1 VRTLTLPRGH
11 AYAVAYA
18 PDGRTLVSGN
28 ARGCVH
34 FWDLADFSNRFVFQV
49 PDVLPKVW
57 AVAFSPGGERLMV
70 ERHLFDARPLAA
82 ALDLPGGTGEGPEAL
97 ALPEVRLQEDAHKTG
112 LLDEA
117 ATELL
122 GTPDG
127 QAVVGRAGF
136 VLEHGALKQWDLD
149 GRCRRTVPVRRFT
162 HPLAFAPDG
171 RALAASRDTT
181 TLTLLDWPEGR
192 EVADLRHTDRVE
204 RAAFT
209 PDGRLLA
216 SAAGRTVRLWDVSSR
231 ECLTRFPAFPGP
243 VFGLAVHPRGRLLA
257 AGGTD
262 GTVRLWDVAALREVE
277 RYDWQVG
284 AIHGVAFAPDGM
296 TAAAAGDRKAIVVWD
311 VGEA

>member
-1 VRTLTLPRGH
+1 
-11 AYAVAYA
+11 VAYA
-18 PDGRTLVSGN
+18 PDGRLLASGD
-28 ARGCVH
+28 ARGRVH
-34 FWDLADFSNRFVFQV
+34 FWDLADFTYRFVFPV

-57 AVAFSPGGERLMV
+57 AVAFAPGGERLMV

-82 ALDLPGGTGEGPEAL
+82 ALDLPGGAGEGPETL
-97 ALPEVRLQEDAHKTG
+97 VLPEVQLQEDAYKTG

-122 GTPDG
+122 ATPDG
-127 QAVVGRAGF
+127 RAVVGRAGF
-136 VLEHGALKQWDLD
+136 VLEWGELKQWDLD
-149 GRCRRTVPVRRFT
+149 GRCQRTVPVRGFT

-171 RALAASRDTT
+171 RALAASRGGTT
-181 TLTLLDWPEGR
+181 TLTLLDWPEGW
-192 EVADLRHTDRVE
+192 EVAHLRHPDRVE

-231 ECLTRFPAFPGP
+231 ECLMRFPAFRGP
-243 VFGLAVHPRGRLLA
+243 VFGLAVHPRSRLLA
-257 AGGTD
+257 AGSTD
-262 GTVRLWDVAALREVE
+262 GTMRLWDVATLREVE

-296 TAAAAGDRKAIVVWD
+296 TAAAAGDRKAVVVWD
-311 VGEA
+311 VGDLAG